1 MAGCDGGLCSGA
13 HKLQLEIAKRKE
25 NIAVVGIPK
34 TIDNDIGLIDRS
46 FGFNTAVEEACKA
59 VASAKVRRT
68 CCLHSNPTEILSAPG
83 WAVSDSSQG
92 GAMPDVMGG
101 NE

>member
-1 MAGCDGGLCSGA
+1 MAGCNGGLCSGA
-13 HKLQLEIAKRKE
+13 HKLQREIAKRKE
-25 NIAVVGIPK
+25 NIAVVGVPK

-68 CCLHSNPTEILSAPG
+68 CCLHSNPNGDTIG
-83 WAVSDSSQG
+83 TGRAVSDSSQG
-92 GAMPDVMGG
+92 GAMPDVTGG